1 MNGFSVVAVGAA
13 VVPPELHPSPNAATN
28 SPATNADT
36 QALPVPRPAIPD
48 LPLPKLVI
56 PDRPV
61 PKLVIPDRPVP
72 KLVIPDRPVPKLV
85 IPSEARDLLL
95 SCGTV
100 TPACPEPLRATA
112 FTPAAVTAELSF
124 FNSSTLSLFYS

>member
-72 KLVIPDRPVPKLV
+72 KLVIP
-85 IPSEARDLLL
+85 SEARDLLL